1 MKHLLYAAVAL
12 AAVAAPMTARRSPW
26 SQRHPSAPRA
36 SLRMNRAVSA
46 LAFRFDR
53 YYTKC
58 KRHIRLAAGVPIQRM
73 DVKFEDALLRRLE
86 ADATYT
92 GEFDAAIVKAFRKRM
107 QLIRAAADERAFY
120 AMKSLHYEKL
130 KGDREGQHSMR
141 LNDQWRLILRVD
153 QDESG
158 KLVVIISIID
168 YH

>member
-1 MKHLLYAAVAL
+1 ME
-12 AAVAAPMTARRSPW
+12 
-26 SQRHPSAPRA
+26 
-36 SLRMNRAVSA
+36 
-46 LAFRFDR
+46 
-53 YYTKC
+53 
-58 KRHIRLAAGVPIQRM
+58 
-73 DVKFEDALLRRLE
+73 VKFEDASLQRLE

-92 GEFDAAIVKAFRKRM
+92 AGFDAAIVKAFRKRI

-130 KGDREGQHSMR
+130 KGDRDGQHSMR
-141 LNDQWRLILRVD
+141 LNDQWRLIVRVD